1 MPFASATRH
10 YFKCSPTSSSSAN
23 QKYQRTHVH
32 TYIHTYV
39 FQTCVIEW
47 VEALLAPTIV
57 PLVFAKGKYPVT
69 CDQVISCC
77 GEANSKESPSQ
88 STWRERGVQSVAHV
102 CVGAVVLIICGG
114 KLVLL
119 PPLYLLTVSPIL
131 RVCKSAKCWNFSDL
145 KMVIF
150 FRGTTY
156 CINIHTT
163 R

>member
-57 PLVFAKGKYPVT
+57 PLVFAKGK
-69 CDQVISCC
+69 ISCDMRRSHQLLWRGQFERVPQLVNVARAGSAECRSRVC
-77 GEANSKESPSQ
+77 GCRGAHDM
-88 STWRERGVQSVAHV
+88 WREVSITTTPLFANGIAHIEGLQ
-102 CVGAVVLIICGG
+102 VGEMLELQRFENGYIF
-114 KLVLL
+114 
-119 PPLYLLTVSPIL
+119 PWNYLL
-131 RVCKSAKCWNFSDL
+131 
-145 KMVIF
+145 
-150 FRGTTY
+150 Y
-156 CINIHTT
+156 
-163 R
+163 